1 MQINSTNLR
10 IKLFKYFSKQY
21 LLHKLPASSK
31 DVVYTQYILAH
42 TIYIY
47 NRMNLNID
55 ILQAH
60 LLSEHFVSI
69 FLSTLNGV
77 LILLFLCV
85 SAPFFI
91 SYIQMYRREYAI

>member
-31 DVVYTQYILAH
+31 DVVCIHNTYLPIHLQNELKLYG
-42 TIYIY
+42 IY
-47 NRMNLNID
+47 

-77 LILLFLCV
+77 LVLLFLCV
-85 SAPFFI
+85 WVWVRLFFHTQI
-91 SYIQMYRREYAI
+91 